1 MDDETWIAVWL
12 PMANPC
18 LNQDALA
25 LYGRFVLAAGN
36 RLHDES
42 LGYFEG
48 VMAGTANV
56 NLSFTLVPG
65 ADTERA
71 IALVVDALKESKHDA
86 EAIVAHG
93 GFVTRDGKPSHF
105 EKAVWPP
112 DFCGELPG

>member
-1 MDDETWIAVWL
+1 MDDESWIAVWL
-12 PMANPC
+12 PMANQF

-36 RLHDES
+36 SLHDES

-48 VMAGTANV
+48 AMTGTTNV
-56 NLSFTLVPG
+56 NLSFTLAPG
-65 ADTERA
+65 AGAERA
-71 IALVVDALKESKHDA
+71 ISLVVDALKECKHDA

-93 GFVTRDGKPSHF
+93 GFVTRDGKPYHF

-112 DFCGELPG
+112 HFCGELPR